1 METRRWLPRFKSRVT
16 ENTFL
21 HLPRAPVV
29 VGLLVRA
36 CRNAIAP
43 APTTGLVNEYHAI
56 FLTLVCC
63 RARAGSNTGRIGTV
77 IANAWQ
83 IDHKGVLVLKH
94 GLVSLFTH
102 VGEIVIPLTGHVSP
116 SGIVLPINS
125 PFNGNILL
133 ASHF

>member
-1 METRRWLPRFKSRVT
+1 M
-16 ENTFL
+16 
-21 HLPRAPVV
+21 
-29 VGLLVRA
+29 
-36 CRNAIAP
+36 
-43 APTTGLVNEYHAI
+43 
-56 FLTLVCC
+56 
-63 RARAGSNTGRIGTV
+63 